1 MHGRG
6 SSGTNVLCTIVG
18 CLLCWANIGPDI
30 SRIATEI
37 RTALMLRL
45 LQPYYGIAASVRP
58 LIKQFHKRPWL
69 ARAGSRKQD
78 VNTNSD
84 AQSRLAV
91 YPTRSGRVLWVG
103 LGAYVHGF
111 SVSSFLPLRST
122 NRLLSTPSVIIRIIT
137 KYICTTSSIIIEKKT
152 APRWKG
158 RNQGRVFRSH

>member
-30 SRIATEI
+30 SKIATEI

-58 LIKQFHKRPWL
+58 LVKQFHKRPWL

-84 AQSRLAV
+84 ARSRLPV
-91 YPTRSGRVLWVG
+91 YSTRSGRGLWAG
-103 LGAYVHGF
+103 LGRHTHGF
-111 SVSSFLPLRST
+111 SVSTVLR
-122 NRLLSTPSVIIRIIT
+122 L
-137 KYICTTSSIIIEKKT
+137 TSHT
-152 APRWKG
+152 
-158 RNQGRVFRSH
+158 